1 MNNAPAVFV
10 PTQPESDGLTLP
22 TLLSLLAHGIVIG
35 LLIYN
40 FQSTEVETVG
50 SIETIMVSPEQLA
63 EMQSQILANQAAASS
78 GNSLDNLPSG
88 AINDAPLNPNDMST
102 KYFNPNNP
110 STSSA
115 NSAAPATSQRV
126 PVFLQSNEPSD
137 SSTPILMSQ
146 EQQQL
151 LTEQAQ
157 EHEQNVAESVA
168 QQEALANERL
178 DSVEQNRQEEQAQV
192 REQLKEFKN
201 KESSTPKI
209 ERPNNK
215 QRNIEI
221 TSGSGGKN
229 YNLSEGQSTFS
240 GESATSSPTKGSSS
254 SASSGSRG
262 ASNSEIISLIK
273 RNYNPPIASKGSV
286 QRTTLTITVNASGT
300 VTHVSASGSNTAVND
315 AAKQAVMN
323 AGSLPID
330 VNDPKYPTFTI
341 QFNGSN

>member
-40 FQSTEVETVG
+40 FQSAEVETVG

-78 GNSLDNLPSG
+78 GTAVDNLPSG

-102 KYFNPNNP
+102 ERFNPNNP

-115 NSAAPATSQRV
+115 SSAAPTSQRV
-126 PVFLQSNEPSD
+126 PVFLQSDEPSD

-229 YNLSEGQSTFS
+229 YNLSEGQSTLA

-286 QRTTLTITVNASGT
+286 QRATLTITVNASGT

-330 VNDPKYPTFTI
+330 ADDPKYPTFTI